1 MKYSTIISFACALAS
16 VSDAAFNLVKPR
28 GASPIEYSLIRS
40 ETPRLRKRSTIE
52 VDMGTQFEGFN
63 YFVNISVG
71 TPPQSVSATFD
82 TGSSD
87 LILNSASSGF
97 CASANPSPC
106 LGGAFNLNSSST
118 VKQVGKGMIAIY
130 EIAEYTGN
138 WYTDTLTLGGKSVEN
153 FVLGVAD
160 TFSNSTTNTF
170 GVMYYLPEG
179 RTGTPAP
186 TTDNSLGQMVKA
198 GLIPSSAYSIWM
210 DRNTAKGGSV
220 LLGGV
225 DTSKFVGELQS
236 YPIVPDIPAKNLY
249 ISLSLNITSIGVGGS
264 KPLNANSSELPAV
277 ATLDTGNPN
286 LLLPSGLVGNIYKTF
301 GVQAISLS
309 GGATFGVCE
318 CALASSSAT
327 LDIGFP
333 GLKISIP
340 FSDLVI
346 SPTDDLYKGY
356 NIPAD
361 SHLPNGTCLFMVSP
375 TRAGFGNILGD
386 NFLRYTYY
394 VVDLDTNQIGLAPS
408 NPNPG
413 KSQIMEIAAG
423 TKAIPSLSA
432 TGAVATGTNT
442 PTSTKGGPS
451 STGSAQPSTSTKPSA
466 GNRLSSVDFGV
477 MVGIVGLAC
486 LL

>member
-1 MKYSTIISFACALAS
+1 
-16 VSDAAFNLVKPR
+16 
-28 GASPIEYSLIRS
+28 
-40 ETPRLRKRSTIE
+40 
-52 VDMGTQFEGFN
+52 
-63 YFVNISVG
+63 VNISVG

-87 LILNSASSGF
+87 LILNSASSDF
-97 CASANPSPC
+97 CTSASPSPC
-106 LGGAFNLNSSST
+106 LGGAFNLNSST
-118 VKQVGKGMIAIY
+118 TAKQVKSGMIAIY
-130 EIAEYTGN
+130 ETAGYSGN
-138 WYTDTLTLGGKSVEN
+138 WYTDTLTLGGKSVPN

-170 GVMYYLPEG
+170 GVMYYSPEG
-179 RTGTPAP
+179 RPGTTAP

-210 DRNTAKGGSV
+210 DRNSAKGGSV

-225 DTSKFVGELQS
+225 DTSKFVGELLS
-236 YPIVPDIPAKNLY
+236 YPIVPDFPAQNLY
-249 ISLSLNITSIGVGGS
+249 ITLSLNITSIGVSGS
-264 KPLNANSSELPAV
+264 KPLTANSSELPAA

-286 LLLPSGLVGNIYKTF
+286 LLLPSGLVASIYSSF
-301 GVQAISLS
+301 GVQTISLP
-309 GGATFGVCE
+309 GGAAFGACD

-356 NIPAD
+356 NIPA
-361 SHLPNGTCLFMVSP
+361 SSRLPNNTCLFMVSP
-375 TRAGFGNILGD
+375 TRVGFGNILGD
-386 NFLRYTYY
+386 NFLRYAYF
-394 VVDLDTNQIGLAPS
+394 VVDLDSHQIGLAAS

-423 TKAIPSLSA
+423 AKELPTLSA
-432 TGAVATGTNT
+432 TGTIAT
-442 PTSTKGGPS
+442 PTNTKGGPS
-451 STGSAQPSTSTKPSA
+451 STSSTQPSSSTKPSA
-466 GNRLSSVDFGV
+466 GNRLSGVDFGV

-486 LL
+486 IL